1 MTTLP
6 MSSPSDEPRA
16 DEGARD
22 RPPPTTALQST
33 LLAVLGRP
41 PGLYRIAVLPLWL
54 NYYRVNVLIGE
65 DPTAVRIAHSYFV
78 EADDGGRIVTAVPP
92 VTREYT

>member
-16 DEGARD
+16 DEAGRD
-22 RPPPTTALQST
+22 RPPLAALQTT

-41 PGLYRIAVLPLWL
+41 PGLYRVAILPLWQ
-54 NYYRVNVLIGE
+54 NYYRVNVFIGD

-78 EADDGGRIVTAVPP
+78 EAGDGGRIVTAVPP
-92 VTREYT
+92 VVREYP